1 MLSKLPLLDSGW
13 SECREVFGQVLM
25 SRRKICISMC
35 AIMVMLEHLCN
46 TLNEILCIRHFYY
59 LVIGRGFCGR
69 GRKEKQFSWFLVSH
83 LAFCLCVS
91 AANVSN
97 IEMRRPTYQEHWDVK
112 RCEIKFQQVVR
123 YMLARKFNFHFLSL
137 MRCFKWK
144 HQLLV
149 TCEPACVSFFSIF
162 SSVKRFE
169 TSLSWSLMEFPG

>member
-25 SRRKICISMC
+25 SRRKIHISVC

-69 GRKEKQFSWFLVSH
+69 GRKEKQFWFLVFH
-83 LAFCLCVS
+83 LALCLCVS

-97 IEMRRPTYQEHWDVK
+97 IKMRRPTYQEHWDVK

-137 MRCFKWK
+137 NYVSDVSSGNINC
-144 HQLLV
+144 LLHV
-149 TCEPACVSFFSIF
+149 NQPVLVSFP
-162 SSVKRFE
+162 
-169 TSLSWSLMEFPG
+169 SLVLLKGLKQV